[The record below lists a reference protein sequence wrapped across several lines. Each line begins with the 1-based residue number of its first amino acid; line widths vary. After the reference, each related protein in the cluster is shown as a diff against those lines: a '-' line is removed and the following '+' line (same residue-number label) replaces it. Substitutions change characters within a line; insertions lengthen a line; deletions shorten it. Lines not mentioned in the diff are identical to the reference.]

1 MVALKSVAVNGSMSK
16 WRPVTNG
23 VPQQSVLAPVLFNT
37 FASNM
42 DSGIEGTLSKFDGDT
57 KLSGAAD
64 SPEGQDAIQRDLDR
78 LER

>member
-1 MVALKSVAVNGSMSK
+1 MTS
-16 WRPVTNG
+16 G
-23 VPQQSVLAPVLFNT
+23 VSQGSVLGPALFNI
-37 FASNM
+37 FVGDV
-42 DSGIEGTLSKFDGDT
+42 DSGIKRTLSKFDGDT